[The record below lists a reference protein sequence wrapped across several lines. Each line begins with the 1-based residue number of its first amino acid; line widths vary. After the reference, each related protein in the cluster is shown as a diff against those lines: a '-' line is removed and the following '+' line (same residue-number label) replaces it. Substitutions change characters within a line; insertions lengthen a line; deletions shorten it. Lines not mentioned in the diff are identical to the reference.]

1 MSMSK
6 TSIGYCVV
14 VTMAA
19 AATIVTPPALAETS
33 AKQAYAQAV
42 PAESLKK
49 MSAVDRLLAIEEIKQ
64 LSLRYSRCITQKDW
78 ECVRGLF
85 TADFVMGG
93 RTTGPEGFIDVMRY
107 AGTYD
112 RVSTVLRAHGAEIEM
127 LSPTTARGIVGA
139 DFTFYQQPGQSFE
152 NSGKEVVA
160 PGQET
165 HTDTYYYHTYEKVN
179 GIWKIKTL
187 DHVSFDLRADFSGY
201 TRIFERAYVT
211 PEGVP
216 PYKR

>member
-1 MSMSK
+1 MKMLNTTIK
-6 TSIGYCVV
+6 YCLA

-19 AATIVTPPALAETS
+19 AGAAVPATALAQTT

-49 MSAVDRLLAIEEIKQ
+49 VSAVDRLLAIEEIKQ

-93 RTTGPEGFIDVMRY
+93 RATGPEGFIDVMRN

-139 DFTFYQQPGQSFE
+139 DFTFYHPPGQRFAVT
-152 NSGKEVVA
+152 GKEVVA

-165 HTDTYYYHTYEKVN
+165 HTDTYYYHTYEKVS
-179 GIWKIKTL
+179 GVWKIKTL
-187 DHVSFDLRADFSGY
+187 DHVSFDLRTDFTGY